1 MRFDIITIF
10 PEIFREVFEFG
21 IIRRAV
27 ESGLLQLAIHDLRDH
42 TSDRHRQVD
51 DRPFG
56 GGAGM
61 VMMPDPMFKAVE
73 AICETSENKPLVLL
87 LSPQGR
93 LMKQAVVAEL
103 ATSSH
108 IVLICGRYEGVDER
122 VVDGLIDGELSI
134 GDYVLSGGEIGA
146 MVVVDAVTR
155 LLPGALGCETSVE
168 TESFREGAEW
178 AGLLDF
184 PQYTRP
190 SEFRGMNV
198 PAVLLSGHHGEIER
212 WRRRKAIEKTLKYRP
227 DLLQGRDLS
236 GPLRQEIEEI
246 KEEVSRDHKE

>member
-10 PEIFREVFEFG
+10 PDIFREVFEFG

-42 TSDRHRQVD
+42 TDDRHRQVD

-61 VMMPDPMFKAVE
+61 VMMADPLFRAVE
-73 AICETSENKPLVLL
+73 AIRETAETKPLVLL

-93 LMKQAVVAEL
+93 LMKQALVSEL
-103 ATSSH
+103 SASPH
-108 IVLICGRYEGVDER
+108 LVLICGRYEGVDER
-122 VVDGLIDGELSI
+122 VVEGLIDGELSI

-178 AGLLDF
+178 SGLLDF

-190 SEFRGMNV
+190 AEFRGMKV
-198 PAVLLSGHHGEIER
+198 PAVLLSGHHGEIDR
-212 WRRRKAIEKTLKYRP
+212 WRRRKAIEKTLKDRP
-227 DLLQGRDLS
+227 DLLQGRDLGAS
-236 GPLRQEIEEI
+236 LRREIEEI
-246 KEEVSRDHKE
+246 KEEIGRDHKD